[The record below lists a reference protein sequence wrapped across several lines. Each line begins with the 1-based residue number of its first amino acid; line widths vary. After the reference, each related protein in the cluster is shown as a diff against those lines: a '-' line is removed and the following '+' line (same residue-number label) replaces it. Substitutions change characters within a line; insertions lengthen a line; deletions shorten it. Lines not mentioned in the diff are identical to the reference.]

1 MATSRITTLLTSAE
15 YWNNNFTFR
24 ALDEFDP
31 SSMEPQTTR
40 NDDGTTSAKLYDGH
54 PAYVLGE
61 IQVKDADGSSVHNI
75 SLKVFNKPLATIEDL
90 TSFVLVGNVRV
101 QPWATAPRNGSRFVN
116 INYSL
121 IADSIAPV
129 DSNKGVNK

>member
-1 MATSRITTLLTSAE
+1 MASSRITTLLTSAD

-24 ALDEFDP
+24 ALDDFDP
-31 SSMEPQTTR
+31 DVMEPQTAR
-40 NDDGTTSAKLYDGH
+40 NDDGTSSAKLYDGH

-61 IQVKDADGSSVHNI
+61 IQVKDADGDSVHNI
-75 SLKVFNKPLATIEDL
+75 SVKVFNKPLATIEDL

-121 IADSIAPV
+121 IADTIAPA
-129 DSNKGVNK
+129 DKGVNK

>member
-1 MATSRITTLLTSAE
+1 
-15 YWNNNFTFR
+15 
-24 ALDEFDP
+24 
-31 SSMEPQTTR
+31 MEPQTTR
-40 NDDGTTSAKLYDGH
+40 NDDGTSSAKLYDGK

-75 SLKVFNKPLATIEDL
+75 SLKVFNKPLSTIEDL

-101 QPWATAPRNGSRFVN
+101 QPWANAPRNGSRFVN

-121 IADSIAPV
+121 IADTIAPA
-129 DSNKGVNK
+129 DGKGVNK